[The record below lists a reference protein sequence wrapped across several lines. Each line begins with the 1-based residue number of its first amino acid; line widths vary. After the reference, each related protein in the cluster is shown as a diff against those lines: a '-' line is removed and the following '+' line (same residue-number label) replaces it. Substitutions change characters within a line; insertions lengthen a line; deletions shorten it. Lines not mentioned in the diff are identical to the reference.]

1 MTVTRLPL
9 LFLLLTL
16 SQSLLAETRYVTD
29 QFEITL
35 RSGASTSNSIL
46 KMLKSGQPVTV
57 IEDDIA
63 SKYTLVQTPDGKQGY
78 VLTRYLDRQPS
89 ARERLAAL
97 QKKTEKLQKTI
108 GELRKELSQSRNSL
122 QSDSQTISQLKR
134 ELKAT
139 QDELDSLKEATR
151 DTVQV
156 IEQNRTL
163 QQRITRLES
172 EKQVLEEENR
182 NYKDSTAM
190 DWFVRGAG
198 VSLLAFFIGILV
210 TRIRWRKRDS
220 WGDFR

>member
-9 LFLLLTL
+9 LFLLLAF

-29 QFEITL
+29 QFEITM
-35 RSGASTSNSIL
+35 RNGASTSNSIL
-46 KMLKSGQPVTV
+46 KMLKSGQPVSV
-57 IEDDIA
+57 IEDDA
-63 SKYTLVQTPDGKQGY
+63 ATKYSLVQTPDGKQGY

-97 QKKTEKLQKTI
+97 QKKAEKLQQTI
-108 GELRKELSQSRNSL
+108 TELRKELSQSRAGQ
-122 QSDSQTISQLKR
+122 QSDSQTINQLKR

-139 QDELDSLKEATR
+139 RDELENLRNATR

-163 QQRITRLES
+163 QERITRLETD
-172 EKQVLEEENR
+172 KQALEEENR
-182 NYKDSTAM
+182 TYKDSTAM

-198 VSLLAFFIGILV
+198 VSLLAFLIGILV

-220 WGDFR
+220 WGEFR

>member
-1 MTVTRLPL
+1 MPMRPLML
-9 LFLLLTL
+9 LFLLAL
-16 SQSLLAETRYVTD
+16 SQPLLAETRYVTD
-29 QFEITL
+29 QFEITM

-57 IEDDIA
+57 IEDDIG

-78 VLTRYLDRQPS
+78 VLTRYLDNQPS
-89 ARERLAAL
+89 ARQRLAAL
-97 QKKTEKLQKTI
+97 KKKTEQLKKTI
-108 GELRKELSQSRNSL
+108 SDLREELKQSKSSL
-122 QSDSQTISQLKR
+122 QSDSQTIGQLKR
-134 ELKAT
+134 ELQAT
-139 QDELDSLKEATR
+139 QTELEQLKNATR

-172 EKQVLEEENR
+172 EKQLLEEENR
-182 NYKDSTAM
+182 AYKDSTAM

-220 WGDFR
+220 WGEFR

>member
-1 MTVTRLPL
+1 MTLKRLLMPV
-9 LFLLLTL
+9 LLLAL
-16 SQSLLAETRYVTD
+16 SQPLLAETRYVTD

-57 IEDDIA
+57 IEDDPE
-63 SKYTLVQTPDGKQGY
+63 SKYTQVQTADGKQGY
-78 VLTRYLDRQPS
+78 VLTRYLDNLPS
-89 ARERLAAL
+89 ARQRLAAL
-97 QKKTEKLQKTI
+97 QKKSDQLKKTI
-108 GELRKELSQSRNSL
+108 AQLREELKQYKDNL
-122 QSDSQTISQLKR
+122 QSDNQTIGQLKR
-134 ELKAT
+134 ELQAT
-139 QDELDSLKEATR
+139 QTELDNLKNATR

-172 EKQVLEEENR
+172 EKQLLEEENR
-182 NYKDSTAM
+182 AYKDSTAM

-220 WGDFR
+220 WGEFR

>member
-1 MTVTRLPL
+1 MTATRLP
-9 LFLLLTL
+9 FLLLL
-16 SQSLLAETRYVTD
+16 LAFSQSLLAETRYVTD

-108 GELRKELSQSRNSL
+108 TELRKELSQTRSNL
-122 QSDSQTISQLKR
+122 QSDNETINRLKR

-139 QDELDSLKEATR
+139 QDELESLKNATR

-172 EKQVLEEENR
+172 EKQILEEGHGFAGASGIPGASSADCR
-182 NYKDSTAM
+182 
-190 DWFVRGAG
+190 FVPRPA
-198 VSLLAFFIGILV
+198 LPLPELNA
-210 TRIRWRKRDS
+210 RR
-220 WGDFR
+220 

>member
-1 MTVTRLPL
+1 MISLRLAI
-9 LFLLLTL
+9 LLLILTL
-16 SQSLLAETRYVTD
+16 PTALLAETRYVTD

-35 RSGASTSNSIL
+35 RTGPSTANSIV
-46 KMLKSGQPVTV
+46 KMLKSGQPLTV
-57 IEDDIA
+57 IEDQPEQ
-63 SKYTLVQTPDGKQGY
+63 KYTLVRTRDGKEGY
-78 VLTRYLDRQPS
+78 VLTRYLDNQPS
-89 ARERLAAL
+89 ARQRLAAL
-97 QKKTEKLQKTI
+97 QKKSGQLNKTI
-108 GELRKELSQSRNSL
+108 RELRQELKQYREGQ
-122 QSDSQTISQLKR
+122 QSDSQTIGKLKR
-134 ELKAT
+134 ELQAT
-139 QDELDSLKEATR
+139 QTELEQLKNATR

-172 EKQVLEEENR
+172 EKQLLEEENR

-220 WGDFR
+220 WGEFR

>member
-97 QKKTEKLQKTI
+97 QKKAEKLQKTI

-139 QDELDSLKEATR
+139 QDELESLKEATR

-220 WGDFR
+220 WGEFR

>member
-9 LFLLLTL
+9 LFLLLAL

-122 QSDSQTISQLKR
+122 QADSQTINQLKR

-139 QDELDSLKEATR
+139 QDELESLREATR

-220 WGDFR
+220 WGEFR

>member
-1 MTVTRLPL
+1 MMPIRFLSMLL
-9 LFLLLTL
+9 LFAL
-16 SQSLLAETRYVTD
+16 SQPLLAETRYVTD

-46 KMLKSGQPVTV
+46 KMLKSGQPVKV

-63 SKYTLVQTPDGKQGY
+63 SKYTLVETPDGKQGY
-78 VLTRYLDRQPS
+78 VLTRYLDNQPS
-89 ARERLAAL
+89 ARQRLAAL
-97 QKKTEKLQKTI
+97 QKRTEQLNKTI
-108 GELRKELSQSRNSL
+108 RELRDELKQYQTSQ
-122 QSDSQTISQLKR
+122 QSDNQTIGQLRR
-134 ELKAT
+134 ELQAT
-139 QDELDSLKEATR
+139 QTELDNLKEATR

-172 EKQVLEEENR
+172 EKQLLEEENR
-182 NYKDSTAM
+182 AYKDSTAM

-220 WGDFR
+220 WGEFR

>member
-1 MTVTRLPL
+1 MTFKRLLLPL
-9 LFLLLTL
+9 LLMTL
-16 SQSLLAETRYVTD
+16 SQPLLAETRYVTD

-57 IEDDIA
+57 IEDDPE
-63 SKYTLVQTPDGKQGY
+63 SKYTLVQTADGKQGY
-78 VLTRYLDRQPS
+78 VLTRYLDNLPS
-89 ARERLAAL
+89 ARQRLAAL
-97 QKKTEKLQKTI
+97 QKKSEQLKKTI
-108 GELRKELSQSRNSL
+108 AQLREELKQYKDNL
-122 QSDSQTISQLKR
+122 QSDNQTIGQLKR
-134 ELKAT
+134 ELQAT
-139 QDELDSLKEATR
+139 QTELDNLKNATR

-172 EKQVLEEENR
+172 EKQLLEEENR
-182 NYKDSTAM
+182 AYKDSTAM

-220 WGDFR
+220 WGEFR

>member
-1 MTVTRLPL
+1 MMPIRLL
-9 LFLLLTL
+9 SMLLLIAL
-16 SQSLLAETRYVTD
+16 SQPLLAETRYVTD

-46 KMLKSGQPVTV
+46 KMLKSGQPVKV

-63 SKYTLVQTPDGKQGY
+63 SKYTLVETPDGKQGY
-78 VLTRYLDRQPS
+78 VLTRYLDNQPS
-89 ARERLAAL
+89 ARQRLAAL
-97 QKKTEKLQKTI
+97 QKRAEQLNKTI
-108 GELRKELSQSRNSL
+108 RELRDELKQYKTSQ
-122 QSDSQTISQLKR
+122 QSDSQTIGQLKR
-134 ELKAT
+134 ELQAT
-139 QDELDSLKEATR
+139 QTELENLKDATR

-172 EKQVLEEENR
+172 EKQLLEEENR
-182 NYKDSTAM
+182 AYKDSTAM

-220 WGDFR
+220 WGEFR